1 LQEPPLPNEDS
12 IKFEI
17 KKWEISYA
25 KYIKDVDKLEA
36 DKLKVFGLMVGQI
49 PENSKNRIKE
59 TDTGAIAMEQQ
70 DPRLLLSAI
79 LSTHLTDNRLGA
91 EHNLNKIEQAFSKYV
106 MEPGD
111 SLAFYYQ
118 RFRALLSG
126 VQEAYTRAKLEPPDT
141 SYRDVQLALRFT
153 IGLNS
158 TYTPYKEYYEDGLK
172 DLTESL
178 VDAYSEASKFR
189 PRTAGSGNPGDI
201 GRANA
206 FAMRGRGRG
215 RGRGRS
221 GRTSEIRSGAYGES
235 AGSTSGGPSEYGTR
249 KGACH
254 TCGESGHYSF
264 ECKANESGNNAKGGT
279 NTVHSDSSGRSKG
292 K

>member
-25 KYIKDVDKLEA
+25 KYNKDVDKLEA

-49 PENSKNRIKE
+49 SENSKNRIKE

-141 SYRDVQLALRFT
+141 SYRDV
-153 IGLNS
+153 
-158 TYTPYKEYYEDGLK
+158 
-172 DLTESL
+172 
-178 VDAYSEASKFR
+178 
-189 PRTAGSGNPGDI
+189 
-201 GRANA
+201 
-206 FAMRGRGRG
+206 
-215 RGRGRS
+215 
-221 GRTSEIRSGAYGES
+221 
-235 AGSTSGGPSEYGTR
+235 
-249 KGACH
+249 
-254 TCGESGHYSF
+254 
-264 ECKANESGNNAKGGT
+264 
-279 NTVHSDSSGRSKG
+279 HSDLLLGSILPTPHTNNIMKTG
-292 K
+292 